1 MKSYS
6 YFPGCSCSDGS
17 GIAFDISTKE
27 VAKSLDIDL
36 LEIKGWNCCGTTPYE
51 SLDEFEAT
59 CLAARNLA
67 LATQKKLDVVTPC
80 SACYFTL
87 NRVDKWLRDY
97 PALERKVNQVLAG
110 EGLGYHG
117 GELRVR
123 HLMEILLDK
132 DTLQILASRIKRKLT
147 GLKVAPYYGCM
158 LVRPGFGFEN
168 PRQPSSLH
176 RVIEA
181 VDAKVTNFPLQA
193 SCCGGA
199 FIISEPDL
207 ALDLIRKI
215 LVSVRESGADCIIT
229 PCPLCQ
235 TNLDAYQGAVND
247 KFGTEFNIPV
257 LFVTQLIGFAMGKG
271 FSALAVDKGIVSA
284 TDLLSAYSPKR
295 KPGLYPA
302 LYFYAK
308 NFYSYAKKFS
318 GSEKWK
324 EE

>member
-27 VAKSLDIDL
+27 IAKSLDIEL
-36 LEIKGWNCCGTTPYE
+36 LEIEGWNCCGTTPYE

-59 CLAARNLA
+59 CLAARILA
-67 LATQKKLDVVTPC
+67 LAVPKGLDVVTPC

-87 NRVDKWLRDY
+87 NRVDRRLRDY
-97 PALERKVNQVLAG
+97 RGLEQKVNQVLAG
-110 EGLGYHG
+110 EDLSYHG
-117 GELRVR
+117 GQLRVR
-123 HLMEILLDK
+123 HLMEVLLER
-132 DTLQILASRIKRKLT
+132 DTLDILRSRVKRRLA

-158 LVRPGFGFEN
+158 LVRPGFGFED

-176 RVIEA
+176 RVIAA
-181 VDAKVTNFPLQA
+181 VGAEVADFSLEA

-215 LVSVRESGADCIIT
+215 LAGVKESGADCVIT

-247 KFGTEFNIPV
+247 KFGTDFHIPI
-257 LFVTQLIGFAMGKG
+257 LFVTQLIGFALGKG
-271 FSALAVDKGIVSA
+271 FTALALDKGIVSA
-284 TDLLSAYSPKR
+284 RDLLSRYAPKR
-295 KPGLYPA
+295 KPGLYPD
-302 LYFYAK
+302 LYFYVR

-318 GSEKWK
+318 EAGKWK